1 MSKNISKKIP
11 YYAIIF
17 YDRCPKSK
25 AQLENPARLPIWCGD
40 YSAPY
45 LVSVCLPDGKHRDG
59 ITKEEE
65 EQITN
70 QIREEI
76 HSSIEELRN
85 IYTHV
90 KTGNCNCHIRYRRNP
105 DGSFDVY
112 DPSKPDFPIYEFLY
126 TVSKVDPKRPGLNY
140 SEIADL
146 MSLKDLPDCVK
157 KETDPFTRQ
166 DCYYVR
172 GTKIINMDGLENA
185 LKKTLD
191 ILSLYDSYP
200 QFTCWRKGAKLMN

>member
-1 MSKNISKKIP
+1 MPKNISQKTP
-11 YYAIIF
+11 YDAIIF
-17 YDRCPKSK
+17 YDRCPQSK
-25 AQLENPARLPIWCGD
+25 TQLENPKRYPVWCGD

-45 LVSVCLPDGKHRDG
+45 LVSVCLPDGKLRDDLSR
-59 ITKEEE
+59 EEE

-90 KTGNCNCHIRYRRNP
+90 KTGTCSCHIRYRRNS
-105 DGSFDVY
+105 DGTFDVF

-126 TVSKVDPKRPGLNY
+126 YVSQISPTRPGLSY
-140 SEIADL
+140 AEIADL
-146 MSLKDLPDCVK
+146 MSLKDLPECIK
-157 KETDPFTRQ
+157 KETDQKTGG
-166 DCYYVR
+166 DLYYVR
-172 GTKIINMDGLENA
+172 GSQIINMNGLENA
-185 LKKTLD
+185 LRKTLD

-200 QFTCWRKGAKLMN
+200 QFTFWRRGTRLLN